1 MAIVIPRCHSL
12 LSLHPTLPTSHHP
25 SIPLYRSLHA
35 PASPSLRLQT
45 KGTFQP
51 HETSQTEHEMCQ
63 YLEWELTVDPVTV
76 QGVRRHGQE
85 TTPPPTTNPFL
96 PPPATLAPTPT
107 YSLHPPASPSLRL
120 RTKGTFQPHET
131 SQTEHE
137 MCQYL
142 EWELNV
148 DPVTFRE
155 FEDMVKKYLVHHYIT
170 PPIYLPLSFFAPTHL
185 SLSQTPGLHVPTAR
199 NQPDGARDVSVSGV
213 GTQCGSG
220 DVQGVR
226 RHGQETT
233 PPPTTNPFLPP
244 PATLAPTP
252 TYSLHPPAKA

>member
-63 YLEWELTVDPVTV
+63 YLEWEL
-76 QGVRRHGQE
+76 
-85 TTPPPTTNPFL
+85 
-96 PPPATLAPTPT
+96 
-107 YSLHPPASPSLRL
+107 
-120 RTKGTFQPHET
+120 
-131 SQTEHE
+131 
-137 MCQYL
+137 
-142 EWELNV
+142 NV

-155 FEDMVKKYLVHHYIT
+155 FEDMVKKYLVHQQLYPSHI
-170 PPIYLPLSFFAPTHL
+170 LPS
-185 SLSQTPGLHVPTAR
+185 SSQ
-199 NQPDGARDVSVSGV
+199 
-213 GTQCGSG
+213 
-220 DVQGVR
+220 
-226 RHGQETT
+226 TT